1 MPSLQ
6 QSLASEKDHLL
17 YRTLPYSTVQIDE
30 AVTRSLTKLQ
40 TSYVDLLQVML
51 YNLIQEFT
59 QHH

>member
-6 QSLASEKDHLL
+6 QSLASEMDHLL
-17 YRTLPYSTVQIDE
+17 YRTVQIDE
-30 AVTRSLTKLQ
+30 TVTRSLTKLQ